1 MGSKRPTI
9 RAALRRMLGS
19 GAIIDVG
26 RDRSGLEKT
35 QDQDRAKGREER
47 GKRTRSVGLNVDEIT
62 HSISRVFDPQA

>member
-1 MGSKRPTI
+1 
-9 RAALRRMLGS
+9 MLGS

-35 QDQDRAKGREER
+35 RDQDGERER
-47 GKRTRSVGLNVDEIT
+47 DGGKRTRSIGLNVDEIT